1 MARISDLPPYPLQQ
15 VLEIKKR
22 RVEAAEQVVKEKID
36 LLRIENEKLAKREH
50 ERDEVKNHYKA
61 KLLQLRHEFDE
72 GTTSDKIDQ
81 AKRYIKV
88 VQERLEQ
95 EEKKVKDQK
104 QQVDV
109 AEKNVEIAKNQLKER
124 RKEEDKIITH
134 KDLWTK
140 SALKEADMEETKNED
155 DIGSTMFLS
164 KFVQRQKESKKEE
177 RIHKSNK
184 T

>member
-1 MARISDLPPYPLQQ
+1 MARISDLPAYPLQQ
-15 VLEIKKR
+15 VLEVKKR
-22 RVEAAEQVVKEKID
+22 RVETAEQVVKEKQE
-36 LLRIENEKLAKREH
+36 LLRIENEKLVKREQ
-50 ERDEVKNHYKA
+50 ERDKVKNHYKE
-61 KLLQLRHEFDE
+61 KLAQLRHEFDE

-134 KDLWTK
+134 KELWTK
-140 SALKEADMEETKNED
+140 SALKEADVEEAKNED

-164 KFVQRQKESKKEE
+164 KFIQKKNDRRKEE
-177 RIHKSNK
+177 RLHEK
-184 T
+184 